1 MTSVLNLD
9 ADVNPVLLNVATK
22 NFHGAIEYILH
33 QRIEGIHSTKSLL
46 FNIFSDLLVCESN
59 FFIFRFGQNSP
70 HYKKTVDFGFG
81 KLDSDANTALTKLH
95 NSHMTNAISHARIYS
110 ILEAIKRFALLR
122 QQFVYILLILFQN
135 IASDPIRL
143 ASLMEEIT
151 EKLYNEES
159 LKPLGI
165 LGEVIGMELFLCKH
179 LILSSIAVQDH
190 HFQNSVV
197 NFHLGKSLLLK
208 YRGLVRHTINIRSLK
223 TGNLAVIFQK
233 LFKWISVKIALY
245 FFNVIHPRQIASTF
259 LNGRK
264 VHFPDDVEPE
274 YLLPILEYEQIAKPS
289 NVSLIFIPKDNSVY
303 TDGFVCQ
310 GTALNDYTSKGIQS
324 FSRIMSYPMDLS
336 GEFWARHMANIISI
350 LQSHHKFFTQ
360 PVKGAASVSRH
371 STIIANIFGSLW
383 RSSQTHQR
391 RFSGTEYEAAQDNYL
406 GVQNSIT
413 FYDRNVDFTYFV
425 CRLDHRVALSI
436 IHSGDGSG
444 WGDLMKLLASRL
456 LMVIEPDMN

>member
-1 MTSVLNLD
+1 MASVLNLD

-33 QRIEGIHSTKSLL
+33 QRIELTGYFKP
-46 FNIFSDLLVCESN
+46 
-59 FFIFRFGQNSP
+59 Q
-70 HYKKTVDFGFG
+70 TVDFGFG

-165 LGEVIGMELFLCKH
+165 LGEVIG
-179 LILSSIAVQDH
+179 IAVQDH

-303 TDGFVCQ
+303 TDGF
-310 GTALNDYTSKGIQS
+310 
-324 FSRIMSYPMDLS
+324 DLS